1 MLACRGAIRAVAPR
15 IHHGTLCE
23 GAFEVTSKL
32 GSRDKWIYGSG
43 DIGFSLTNTILN
55 VYFALFLT
63 DVVGV
68 KPAVAALAFFIGS
81 TWDYVNDPIVG
92 YISDRTR
99 TRWGRRRPFLLF
111 GALPFAAAFCLLW
124 WRPPLESLLAL
135 GIYYSLAFALF
146 DTAATFVYMPYYAL
160 TPELTDD
167 YDERTGLTS
176 RRMFFSILGSLVAF
190 TLPLAIVDGFQP
202 DHAGRV
208 LLMGALFGLISA
220 LPLFLVFWGTRERP
234 EFMAREP
241 STSLRK
247 SISAARKNRP
257 FIFGL
262 FMFLFNGVTMSIIQ
276 VVLLYYVKYVVL
288 REEQSDLI
296 MATIF
301 VVAMLALPFWERISR
316 RWNKR
321 WAYISGIAFLAVV
334 LLVLSSLTPQTGLL
348 FIMILCVLAGIGVS
362 AMHVMP
368 WAIIPD
374 AIEYGEWQSGE
385 RQEGMFY
392 SLIILAQK
400 VASSIA
406 VPLALLVLQVSGYV
420 PNSQTQPAS
429 AIFGIRMVAGPIPAF
444 TLSMG
449 ILFTL
454 LFPLGR
460 ENFREITRQLE
471 MRRKASRDEAA

>member
-1 MLACRGAIRAVAPR
+1 MTG
-15 IHHGTLCE
+15 
-23 GAFEVTSKL
+23 KL
-32 GSRDKWIYGSG
+32 SRRDKWIYGSG
-43 DIGFSLTNTILN
+43 DLGFSLTNTILN

-68 KPAVAALAFFIGS
+68 KPAIAAIAIFVGS
-81 TWDYVNDPIVG
+81 TWDYINDPFVG

-99 TRWGRRRPFLLF
+99 SRWGRRRPFLLF
-111 GALPFAAAFCLLW
+111 GALPFALAFTLLW
-124 WRPPLESLLAL
+124 WKPPLESSIALA
-135 GIYYSLAFALF
+135 IYYSIVFALY
-146 DTAATFVYMPYYAL
+146 DTAATFVYMPYFAL

-176 RRMFFSILGSLVAF
+176 TRMFFSILGSLLAF
-190 TLPLAIVDGFQP
+190 TLPLWVVNGFNP

-208 LLMGALFGLISA
+208 LMMGAIFGLFSA
-220 LPLFLVFWGTRERP
+220 LPLFLVFFGTRERP
-234 EFMAREP
+234 EFMNKKFTVGVKE
-241 STSLRK
+241 
-247 SISAARKNRP
+247 SIKLTWKNKP

-262 FMFLFNGVTMSIIQ
+262 IMFLFNGVTMSIIQ
-276 VVLLYYVKYVVL
+276 VILLYYVKYVVL
-288 REEQSDLI
+288 REGQSDMI

-301 VVAMLALPFWERISR
+301 VVAIIALPLWEWISR
-316 RWNKR
+316 RLNKR

-334 LLVLSSLTPQTGLL
+334 LLILSSLTPETGLV

-374 AIEYGEWQSGE
+374 AIEYGEWKTGE

-392 SLIILAQK
+392 SLITLAQK

-406 VPLALLVLQVSGYV
+406 VPLALLVLQASGYV
-420 PNSQTQPAS
+420 SNSAIQPES

-444 TLSMG
+444 TVCMG

-460 ENFREITRQLE
+460 ENYKEITDQLKA
-471 MRRKASRDEAA
+471 RREAKASPAD

>member
-1 MLACRGAIRAVAPR
+1 MTAKLRA
-15 IHHGTLCE
+15 
-23 GAFEVTSKL
+23 
-32 GSRDKWIYGSG
+32 RDKWLYGSG

-68 KPAVAALAFFIGS
+68 PPAVAALAFFIGS

-124 WRPPLESLLAL
+124 WRPPLEGMIAL
-135 GIYYSLAFALF
+135 GIYYAVAFALF

-176 RRMFFSILGSLVAF
+176 RRMFFSILGSLIAF
-190 TLPLAIVDGFQP
+190 TLPLAIVDGFRP

-208 LLMGALFGLISA
+208 LFMGSVFGLASA
-220 LPLFLVFWGTRERP
+220 LPLLLVFWGTRERP
-234 EFMAREP
+234 EFMQQEAEV
-241 STSLRK
+241 SLRR
-247 SISAARKNRP
+247 SIAAARRNRP

-276 VVLLYYVKYVVL
+276 VVLLYYVKYVVR
-288 REEQSDLI
+288 REAQSDLI

-301 VVAMLALPFWERISR
+301 VVALLALPLWEQISK

-321 WAYISGIAFLAVV
+321 WAYISGIAFLAAV
-334 LLVLSSLTPQTGLL
+334 LLVLSSLTPLTGLPV
-348 FIMILCVLAGIGVS
+348 IMFLCVLAGIGVS

-406 VPLALLVLQVSGYV
+406 VPLALLVLQATGYV
-420 PNSQTQPAS
+420 PNSLAQPTS
-429 AIFGIRMVAGPIPAF
+429 AVLGIRIVAGPVPAF
-444 TLSMG
+444 TLCLG

-460 ENFREITRQLE
+460 ENFREITRELE
-471 MRRKASRDEAA
+471 LRRRSRRDEAG